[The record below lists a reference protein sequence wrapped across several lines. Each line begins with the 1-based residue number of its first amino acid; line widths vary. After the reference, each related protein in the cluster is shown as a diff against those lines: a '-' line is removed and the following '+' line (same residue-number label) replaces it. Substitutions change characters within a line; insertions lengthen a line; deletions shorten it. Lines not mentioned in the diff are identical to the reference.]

1 MRILVADDHKLI
13 REIVSSHLEKNGDFE
28 VSQCEN
34 VEEVLQQIDQT
45 GKFDVILLD
54 VAMPGMH
61 GLQGLHDVV
70 EANAPGSTVLFSGTA
85 RRETVNDAINMGA
98 RGFIPKT
105 LPARSLTNA
114 IQFIASGEIFLP
126 AAFHQDRIDNAGD
139 NATPIQHLNPMER
152 SILRSLCTGNTNKE
166 IAREQDLTEV
176 TVKMHLR
183 AICNKLGAKNRTHA
197 AMLAREAGI
206 A

>member
-13 REIVSSHLEKNGDFE
+13 REIVASHLEKGGDFE
-28 VSQCEN
+28 VSQSEN
-34 VEEVLQQIDQT
+34 VDQVIQQIEET
-45 GKFDVILLD
+45 GSFDVILLD

-61 GLQGLHDVV
+61 GLQGLQTVV

-85 RRETVNDAINMGA
+85 RRETVNDAINLGA

-126 AAFHQDRIDNAGD
+126 AAFHQDQIEGPTDGP
-139 NATPIQHLNPMER
+139 PIQNLNPLER